1 MIAEIDLI
9 MEQCLAIGG
18 LVDASNHIECRRF
31 SSTVRAD
38 EGDDLSLVHLQG
50 EVIYR
55 HHAAKLHGDIF

>member
-38 EGDDLSLVHLQG
+38 ECDDIYLVHLQG
-50 EVIYR
+50 EFMYR
-55 HHAAKLHGDIF
+55 HHAAKQQGDIF